1 MTFMPMYMVTTM
13 HTHTPKHPMHTQCT
27 LTVVHD
33 PTDTPAA
40 DRDASDH
47 L

>member
-1 MTFMPMYMVTTM
+1 MTFTPCIWLQTTY
-13 HTHTPKHPMHTQCT
+13 THAPKHPTYTQCT
-27 LTVVHD
+27 LTFVHD